1 MEVTFST
8 FNYEKSRYRID
19 SILNDESEEVI
30 EKENKFP
37 SESILTFNNIIT
49 STIDVIAV
57 DIRNSTELSEELAQ
71 NNIKKLTKIY
81 RAYISEVIVVLKGNP
96 DIERVYIEGDG
107 IWAVFKLNEKN
118 NTPRVY
124 DTATQISAIV
134 KTLNVKLRDKG
145 YPFIEVGI
153 GIERGKT
160 FYAKAGYKGSGIN
173 SEVWVGNIVNKVFKL
188 CSHANK
194 EKIKEIVVSEKVYNR
209 LEKQQQKNFRKDIIT
224 ISHKK
229 KNIFHTDAIS
239 EQMYNKWLKHNK
251 SSYLSCKTTKK
262 NYCYIPTE
270 EKKRRKWYK
279 LWLGY

>member
-1 MEVTFST
+1 MEVVSSKFD
-8 FNYEKSRYRID
+8 YKKSRARID
-19 SILNDESEEVI
+19 SILNDDNEEVI

-57 DIRNSTELSEELAQ
+57 DIRHSTELSEALAQ
-71 NNIKKLTKIY
+71 NNIETLTKIY
-81 RAYISEVIVVLKGNP
+81 RAYISEVSVVLKGNP
-96 DIERVYIEGDG
+96 DIERIYIEGDG
-107 IWAVFKLNEKN
+107 IWAVFKLNEN
-118 NTPRVY
+118 NNNKIPRIY

-160 FYAKAGYKGSGIN
+160 FYAKAGYKGSGVN
-173 SEVWVGNIVNKVFKL
+173 AEVWVGNIVNKAFKL
-188 CSHANK
+188 CSKANK
-194 EKIKEIVVSEKVYNR
+194 KKIKEIVVSKKVYDR
-209 LEKQQQKNFRKDIIT
+209 LEKKQRKNFKKD
-224 ISHKK
+224 KK
-229 KNIFHTDAIS
+229 ENIFHTDAIS
-239 EQMYNKWLKHNK
+239 EQMYNEWLKYNK

-262 NYCYIPTE
+262 NYCYIPTVE
-270 EKKRRKWYK
+270 EKRRKWYK